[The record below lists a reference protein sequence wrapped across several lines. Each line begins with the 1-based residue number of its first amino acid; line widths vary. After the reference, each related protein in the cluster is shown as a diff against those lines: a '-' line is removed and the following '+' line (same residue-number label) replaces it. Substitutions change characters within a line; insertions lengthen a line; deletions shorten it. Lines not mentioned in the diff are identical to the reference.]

1 MKKRIGQ
8 AGYARMARALTDSA
22 LTIQDL
28 PARAKVGKT
37 AARRFV
43 LVLHAL
49 RHVHIESWTVE
60 PKRAAK
66 PLWRMGP
73 GDDAEPPVMRPDGRP
88 TGGVRN
94 HSTQERPTE
103 LLCWARLLLMLD
115 GGGTVAELSRWAGLH
130 STTTRRAIAA
140 LRGERMVYVSG
151 WRAGRAGCGSVAE
164 YAWGEEADT
173 ARPRMDRPTVNAR
186 YIARRRMR
194 HMMHALH

>member
-1 MKKRIGQ
+1 
-8 AGYARMARALTDSA
+8 MARALTDSA

-28 PARAKVGKT
+28 PAKARVGKT

-49 RHVHIESWTVE
+49 GHVHIESWAAE

-73 GDDAEPPVMRPDGRP
+73 EDDAPAPAARPDGRP
-88 TGGVRN
+88 AKGVRN
-94 HSTQERPTE
+94 HATKERPVE
-103 LLCWARLLLMLD
+103 LLCWARLLLMLH
-115 GGGTVAELSRWAGLH
+115 GGGTVAELSRWVGWH

-173 ARPRMDRPTVNAR
+173 ARPRMDRSAVNAR